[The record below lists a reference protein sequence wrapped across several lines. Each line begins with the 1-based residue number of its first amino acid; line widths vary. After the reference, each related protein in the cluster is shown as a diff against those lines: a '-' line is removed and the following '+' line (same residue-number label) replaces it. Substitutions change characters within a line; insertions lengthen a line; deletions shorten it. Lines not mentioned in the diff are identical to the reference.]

1 MTPLAPPRIAEV
13 MASPLPAQPRFA
25 FVRTPA
31 WDQVE
36 QITKDGLREF
46 IDASNEMHAGTI
58 DVVDLPAPFAEL
70 YEDLRVVMERDLAR
84 SFADEYARGAD
95 RLSDILREMI
105 ERGQKVE
112 DSDYEAALAK
122 RDAYNGLLDEIFE
135 QYDAILTPAT
145 TGPAPAGIEATGSPI
160 MNSIWTFCG
169 TPALNLPLLQSPD
182 GLPFGVQAVGPR
194 GGDARLFRDARWLV
208 DVLSE
213 EN

>member
-1 MTPLAPPRIAEV
+1 MGWSRDTARLMIRPSTSGKATFTWE
-13 MASPLPAQPRFA
+13 
-25 FVRTPA
+25 
-31 WDQVE
+31 QVE
-36 QITKDGLREF
+36 EVTKDGLREF
-46 IDASNEMHAGTI
+46 IDATNEARAGSI
-58 DVVDLPAPFAEL
+58 DVLDLPAPFADL

-84 SFADEYARGAD
+84 SFADEYARGCD
-95 RLSDILREMI
+95 QISDILREMI

-112 DSDYEAALAK
+112 DSDYQAALEK
-122 RDAYNGLLDEIFE
+122 RSAYSGLLEEIFE

-182 GLPFGVQAVGPR
+182 GLPFGVQAVGPT
-194 GGDARLFRDARWLV
+194 GGDARLFRDARWLL